1 MKTHL
6 TTIPFSGFYNS
17 SHDKIIEEQVDLY
30 FSDEN
35 GETDYSHRDFKDYKN
50 VMKEYSEI
58 YLDAFNDNFNEE
70 TGLNIKFEF
79 DDLQSPREYNFS
91 TDVIFATLNETDLTT
106 LYSFVSDKYLQEA
119 INNNFTLRSGFIP
132 FYKNDLAIWRNK
144 PVSEFDHNE
153 IGTLIE
159 AAMLQV
165 DLTIDEWDLMENARC
180 NGVIF
185 NIIEAGL

>member
-17 SHDKIIEEQVDLY
+17 SHDAIIEDALEQY

-35 GETDYSHRDFKDYKN
+35 GESDNYHDFKNYKT
-50 VMKEYSEI
+50 VMKEYSEV
-58 YLDAFNDNFNEE
+58 YLDAFNDNFNDE
-70 TGLNIKFEF
+70 TGLDIKFEF
-79 DDLQSPREYNFS
+79 DDLQSPREYNFT
-91 TDVIFATLNETDLTT
+91 TDIIFATLNENDLTK

-119 INNNFTLRSGFIP
+119 INNNFTPHSGFIP
-132 FYKNDLAIWRNK
+132 FYKNDLGTWKNK

-165 DLTIDEWDLMENARC
+165 DLTIDEYSLMEHAIC
-180 NGVIF
+180 NGVIS
-185 NIIEAGL
+185 NIVEAGL